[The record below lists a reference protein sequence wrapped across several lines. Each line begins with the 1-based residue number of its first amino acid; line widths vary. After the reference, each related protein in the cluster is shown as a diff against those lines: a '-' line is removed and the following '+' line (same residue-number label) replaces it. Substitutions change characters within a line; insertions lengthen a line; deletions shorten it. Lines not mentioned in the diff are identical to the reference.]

1 MNLVKELDKF
11 IKTTQDGREV
21 KRAIAVKMTVQG
33 KSYQEIKSLLNVS
46 QSFISKWKNQ
56 AIFAGVEQLKVQY
69 KGSKSYLSLS
79 QKAEVVQW
87 LQSQDYCEREK
98 LQLHIETKYGVI
110 FQSLQSY
117 YELLHHAKISWKKTQ
132 KVNPSKDPLLVK
144 KNKRKSADN

>member
-1 MNLVKELDKF
+1 M
-11 IKTTQDGREV
+11 
-21 KRAIAVKMTVQG
+21 
-33 KSYQEIKSLLNVS
+33 
-46 QSFISKWKNQ
+46 
-56 AIFAGVEQLKVQY
+56 KVQY

-117 YELLHHAKISWKKTQ
+117 YELLHHAKTSWKKTQ

-144 KNKRKSADN
+144 KNQRKSADN